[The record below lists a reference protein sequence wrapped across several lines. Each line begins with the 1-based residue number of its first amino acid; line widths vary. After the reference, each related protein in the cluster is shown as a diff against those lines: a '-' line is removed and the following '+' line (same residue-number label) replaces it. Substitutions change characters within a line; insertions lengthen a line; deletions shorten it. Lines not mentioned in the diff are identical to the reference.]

1 MNSRNVL
8 KCCYA
13 HYLHVLDHKEY
24 FITEKTIDAV
34 RYMNYSVHANQLRL
48 TELFFRQL
56 KKINK
61 PNTVFLN
68 ISTGP
73 GFLETFN
80 KNNRYTLNLSS
91 AEFQSQINCYEAIRT
106 YNNVDQINY
115 ICTDFNSENFE
126 IIKCKTHFNYVI
138 LKDFVSFWKLDDLK
152 SALLKFKIYARR
164 IVLLEK
170 DANLTSLQQDYLNLK
185 SYETINIME
194 DWKMYSIKIKSLDEN
209 I

>member
-1 MNSRNVL
+1 MNSRNIL

-13 HYLHVLDHKEY
+13 HHQHVLEHKEY

-34 RYMNYSVHANQLRL
+34 HYMNYTVHANQLRL
-48 TELFFRQL
+48 MELFFKQL
-56 KKINK
+56 KTLNK
-61 PNTVFLN
+61 HNTVFLN

-73 GFLETFN
+73 GFLETLN
-80 KNNRYTLNLSS
+80 KNNRYVLNLSS
-91 AEFQSQINCYEAIRT
+91 AEFQSQIKCYEAIRK

-115 ICTDFNSENFE
+115 TCTDFNSENFE
-126 IIKCKTHFNYVI
+126 IIKCKTYFNYVI

-170 DANLTSLQQDYLNLK
+170 DANLSSLQQDYLNLK

-194 DWKMYSIKIKSLDEN
+194 DWKMYSIKVKSLDEN